1 MTFHKAKAW
10 HVEELAELNR
20 QLQLFVARGHRRRGI
35 ATTMMDWMYAN
46 VWPRAELVIV
56 DDAGHAGGA
65 LAPALVRATDRLAV
79 L

>member
-1 MTFHKAKAW
+1 
-10 HVEELAELNR
+10 
-20 QLQLFVARGHRRRGI
+20 
-35 ATTMMDWMYAN
+35 MMDWMYAN